1 MSRTSGRVLSLGF
14 HISDRSHVRGHVLLH
29 GATQQ
34 RKARQHRDLLES
46 LDVGD
51 EVITASGL
59 YGMITD
65 FDGGTVFIE
74 ISDGVEIKISRDT
87 IANKVVYAD
96 VDDDDADG

>member
-1 MSRTSGRVLSLGF
+1 MYFFMIRP
-14 HISDRSHVRGHVLLH
+14 
-29 GATQQ
+29 QQ
-34 RKARQHRDLLES
+34 KKARLHRDLLDS
-46 LDVGD
+46 LDIGD

-87 IANKVVYAD
+87 IANKVVYSSD
-96 VDDDDADG
+96 VDGDDGQGPLLSGDDADS

>member
-1 MSRTSGRVLSLGF
+1 MDFIFLIALMFVAMYFFMMRP
-14 HISDRSHVRGHVLLH
+14 
-29 GATQQ
+29 QQ
-34 RKARQHRDLLES
+34 RKARQHRELLES

-87 IANKVVYAD
+87 IANKVVYAAD
-96 VDDDDADG
+96 VEDDDEGQGPLMSGD

>member
-1 MSRTSGRVLSLGF
+1 MFVAMYF
-14 HISDRSHVRGHVLLH
+14 FMVRP
-29 GATQQ
+29 QQ
-34 RKARQHRDLLES
+34 RKARQHRELLDS

-74 ISDGVEIKISRDT
+74 ISDGVEIKISRET
-87 IANKVVYAD
+87 IANKVVYASD
-96 VDDDDADG
+96 SDGDDEGQGPLMSGD

>member
-1 MSRTSGRVLSLGF
+1 MFLIALMLAAMYF
-14 HISDRSHVRGHVLLH
+14 FMVRP
-29 GATQQ
+29 QQ

-87 IANKVVYAD
+87 IANKVVYAAD
-96 VDDDDADG
+96 VDEDDDSQGPLMSGD

>member
-1 MSRTSGRVLSLGF
+1 MEILPLLLLMFVAMYF
-14 HISDRSHVRGHVLLH
+14 FMVRP
-29 GATQQ
+29 QQ
-34 RKARQHRDLLES
+34 RKARQHRELLES

-87 IANKVVYAD
+87 IANKVVYSD
-96 VDDDDADG
+96 FDADGEEGQGPLMSGD

>member
-1 MSRTSGRVLSLGF
+1 MDFIFLIALMFVAMYF
-14 HISDRSHVRGHVLLH
+14 FMVRP
-29 GATQQ
+29 QQ
-34 RKARQHRDLLES
+34 RKARQHRELIES
-46 LDVGD
+46 LDIGD

-87 IANKVVYAD
+87 IANKVMYAAD
-96 VDDDDADG
+96 VDEDDEGQGPLMSGD

>member
-1 MSRTSGRVLSLGF
+1 LEILPLLLLMFVAMYF
-14 HISDRSHVRGHVLLH
+14 FMVRP
-29 GATQQ
+29 QQ
-34 RKARQHRDLLES
+34 KKARLHRELLES

-87 IANKVVYAD
+87 IANKVVYSSD
-96 VDDDDADG
+96 VDGDDEGQGPLMSGD

>member
-1 MSRTSGRVLSLGF
+1 MFVAMYFFMMRP
-14 HISDRSHVRGHVLLH
+14 
-29 GATQQ
+29 QQ
-34 RKARQHRDLLES
+34 RKARQHRELLES

-87 IANKVVYAD
+87 IANKVVYAAD
-96 VDDDDADG
+96 VEDDDEGQGPLMSGD

>member
-1 MSRTSGRVLSLGF
+1 MYFFMIRP
-14 HISDRSHVRGHVLLH
+14 
-29 GATQQ
+29 QQ
-34 RKARQHRDLLES
+34 KKARLHRDLLDS
-46 LDVGD
+46 LDIGD

-87 IANKVVYAD
+87 IANKVVYSSD
-96 VDDDDADG
+96 VDGDDGQGPLLSGDDADG

>member
-1 MSRTSGRVLSLGF
+1 MEAIYLILMLFVVMYMFMIRP
-14 HISDRSHVRGHVLLH
+14 
-29 GATQQ
+29 QQ
-34 RKARQHRDLLES
+34 KKARLHRELLAALE
-46 LDVGD
+46 VGD

-87 IANKVVYAD
+87 IANKIVYAD
-96 VDDDDADG
+96 IDGDDTAGT

>member
-1 MSRTSGRVLSLGF
+1 MYFFMIRPQQKKSRL
-14 HISDRSHVRGHVLLH
+14 
-29 GATQQ
+29 
-34 RKARQHRDLLES
+34 HRDLLDS
-46 LDVGD
+46 LDIGD

-87 IANKVVYAD
+87 IANKVVYSSD
-96 VDDDDADG
+96 VDGDDGQGPLLSGDDADS